1 MDAGDALQSDDLNEL
16 WEERAPEPEHDTE
29 EQLDWVDTD
38 YDKFRASGYNRE
50 FGRDPKTGEKLEIE
64 TNLESEDPVGFKK
77 TDFESELKPAF
88 EGRTAHQEA
97 KRAKKTLE
105 WAERNLGSQ
114 AKPAHPQ

>member
-50 FGRDPKTGEKLEIE
+50 FGRDPKTGEKIEIE
-64 TNLESEDPVGFKK
+64 TNLESEDPEGFKK
-77 TDFESELKPAF
+77 TDFEAELQNTFTNEAKIEA
-88 EGRTAHQEA
+88 EHAAMRARAHDAQEA
-97 KRAKKTLE
+97 
-105 WAERNLGSQ
+105 AE
-114 AKPAHPQ
+114 A